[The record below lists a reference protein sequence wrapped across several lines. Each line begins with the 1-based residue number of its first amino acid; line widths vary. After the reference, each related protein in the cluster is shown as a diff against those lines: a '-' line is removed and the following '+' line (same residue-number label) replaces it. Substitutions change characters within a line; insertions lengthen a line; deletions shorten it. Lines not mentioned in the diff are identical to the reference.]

1 MSHPKQLGSMDRLVF
16 LKHKFKYLKKYF
28 SFLDQLNWV
37 KLNLYLKKN
46 IFDPIQFKSVIIKFV
61 WVSDENN

>member
-28 SFLDQLNWV
+28 SFLDQLN
-37 KLNLYLKKN
+37 
-46 IFDPIQFKSVIIKFV
+46 
-61 WVSDENN
+61 